1 MDEALKNYLSVLR
14 ENLHALRQS
23 VGHSIR
29 LQQESYVEALLR
41 QERYTDPRRLARHEF
56 KVYSQNGE
64 DGILREIFRRIGIS
78 SHSFVEIGVG
88 NGLECNTTFLVAQGW
103 TGCWIEGDRKNVEVV
118 SGLFR
123 TPLARG
129 RLKLGY
135 GMGTAENIGA
145 MLRAVGA
152 PDQPD
157 VLSVDVDQN
166 TYWLWKALPQL
177 KARVVVVE
185 YNASYPPDLDWKA
198 SYAPERV
205 WDGTNYFGASL
216 KAFEILGRD
225 LGYNLVA
232 CDLAGVNAFFV
243 RQDLSGGHFLPP
255 FNSETHYEPP
265 RYWLYRLSGHP
276 PGPGTFSELEPVAS
290 ADGPRG

>member
-1 MDEALKNYLSVLR
+1 MHYNMTGGGGNNGGLPHQTTPEDFRATPQSLPAVPIAFTPNYGRSSEELR
-14 ENLHALRQS
+14 GANN
-23 VGHSIR
+23 
-29 LQQESYVEALLR
+29 
-41 QERYTDPRRLARHEF
+41 PRRHD
-56 KVYSQNGE
+56 SQNGE
-64 DGILREIFRRIGIS
+64 DGIIREIFRRIGIC

-88 NGLECNTTFLVAQGW
+88 NGLECNTAFLLAQGW
-103 TGCWIEGDRKNVEVV
+103 TGCWIEGDRKSVEVMPE
-118 SGLFR
+118 LFR

-129 RLKLGY
+129 RLKLRCGF
-135 GMGTAENIGA
+135 GTAENIGS
-145 MLRAVGA
+145 MLRALGA
-152 PDQPD
+152 SDQPD
-157 VLSVDVDQN
+157 VLSLDVDQN

-177 KARVVVVE
+177 RAQVVVIE

-243 RQDLSGGHFLPP
+243 RQDLSGDHFLAP

-276 PGPGTFSELEPVAS
+276 PEPGAFS
-290 ADGPRG
+290 